1 MNQKTSPANPP
12 EQSALTEILDKD
24 KLIDRLQGLH
34 DDLMRLQEAP
44 AIDSNN
50 ATNLTAC
57 KDLINHA
64 IRAFDQKMLYVV
76 CLGALKAGKS
86 TLINAL
92 VEKDIC
98 PANPGSETTL
108 HCSVIMASDDSHP
121 EGITLYKAKSKA
133 NNKQESIENTKLLLE
148 YFQGINV
155 DKFDDKF
162 EKSERHELKE
172 GEKIFSEQ
180 LSVPHFD
187 FETEDG
193 RSDIIIE
200 IRVNVKSK
208 TNVLCKN
215 VALIDLPGLDGVKMN
230 VDHPVVRCIPECS
243 HYFLVVRSTVTAFNK
258 TLYDNLKDWLGKNPA
273 IKTTMVFNEMRAKF
287 WYTEESQQKNLATQ
301 IDKDMKQWKKGK
313 ACDIDH
319 VTVNAAMAFESKTG
333 TGRGEWKSEY
343 DKPDLLENSNIEQ
356 LENKLCN
363 AADPVSA
370 EALTHRWAFGKTNS
384 TLQEIKEKLE
394 VLKKCQEDQIQ
405 ESEKKANGA
414 TKVRENK
421 SAEIK
426 KKLEEINEK
435 AIEKWRDKLDLS
447 FLDPLKSLKWYP
459 YIQDAGNEQKYKQ
472 KIDEFCDSLD
482 NKCKEYIT
490 DPLRGE
496 LALAIQIEEK
506 NIPDELLFGEKIK
519 DRIDVYEREKSWD
532 EEIVDFIK
540 EVFRNTAVAKKK
552 ISKHFSNLRDD
563 HKKYVNS
570 GTFLTDCVAA
580 LQNLNTDQF
589 QNVKNLKD
597 TEDKAR
603 NQSEETKKHC
613 NKIIDDCNTICDKID
628 EIHKEFKQEEKC
640 NG

>member
-155 DKFDDKF
+155 DKFDNKF

-287 WYTEESQQKNLATQ
+287 WHTEDSQQENLATQ
-301 IDKDMKQWKKGK
+301 IDKDMKQWKKVITGQDK
-313 ACDIDH
+313 KDCDIDH

-333 TGRGEWKSEY
+333 TGRGEWKTEHAEM
-343 DKPDLLENSNIEQ
+343 DLCKASNIKI
-356 LENKLCN
+356 LEDKLRD
-363 AADPVSA
+363 AADPANA

-394 VLKKCQEDQIQ
+394 VLKKRQEAQIQ
-405 ESEKKANGA
+405 ASEKKANEA
-414 TKVRENK
+414 TKARENK
-421 SAEIK
+421 SKEIK
-426 KKLEEINEK
+426 KKLKEVSEDDIKN
-435 AIEKWRDKLDLS
+435 WCNQLNLS
-447 FLDPLKSLKWYP
+447 FLDSRDWYP
-459 YIQDAGNEQKYKQ
+459 YFQDAGNKTAYEQIINQ
-472 KIDEFCDSLD
+472 FCAFLN
-482 NKCKEYIT
+482 NKCKQSIT
-490 DPLRGE
+490 PPLRVQ
-496 LALAIQIEEK
+496 LATKITEA
-506 NIPDELLFGEKIK
+506 NIPDELLFGEKIEEK
-519 DRIDVYEREKSWD
+519 ITDVYKRKMDIGKS
-532 EEIVDFIK
+532 IK
-540 EVFRNTAVAKKK
+540 KIFRNIYATEDE
-552 ISKHFSNLRDD
+552 IMKHLSYLRDEY
-563 HKKYVNS
+563 KRYVTTGS
-570 GTFLTDCVAA
+570 FPDDCVNA
-580 LQNLNTDQF
+580 LRTLKTDQF
-589 QNVKNLKD
+589 ESVKNLKD

-628 EIHKEFKQEEKC
+628 EIRKEFKPEEKC

>member
-1 MNQKTSPANPP
+1 MNQKTSPTNPP
-12 EQSALTEILDKD
+12 EQSTLTEILDKD

-34 DDLMRLQEAP
+34 DDLMRLQEAH

-121 EGITLYKAKSKA
+121 EGITLYKARSKA

-155 DKFDDKF
+155 DKFDNKF

-287 WYTEESQQKNLATQ
+287 WHTEDSQQENLATQ
-301 IDKDMKQWKKGK
+301 IDKDMKQWKEVITGK
-313 ACDIDH
+313 DKKDCDIDH

-333 TGRGEWKSEY
+333 TGRGEWKTEHA
-343 DKPDLLENSNIEQ
+343 KTDLCKASNIKI
-356 LENKLCN
+356 LEDKLRD
-363 AADPVSA
+363 AADPA
-370 EALTHRWAFGKTNS
+370 NAKALIYRWAYSKTNS

-394 VLKKCQEDQIQ
+394 VLKKRKEDQIQ
-405 ESEKKANGA
+405 ESEKKADEA
-414 TKVRENK
+414 KKARENK

-426 KKLEEINEK
+426 KKLGNVSENDIKN
-435 AIEKWRDKLDLS
+435 WRNKLDLS
-447 FLDPLKSLKWYP
+447 FLDLRDWYP
-459 YIQDAGNEQKYKQ
+459 FIQDAGNKTEYEQT
-472 KIDEFCDSLD
+472 INEFCEFLD
-482 NKCKEYIT
+482 NQCKTFIT
-490 DPLRGE
+490 TPLRE
-496 LALAIQIEEK
+496 QLAAKITEE
-506 NIPDELLFGEKIK
+506 NIPDELLFGEKIEE
-519 DRIDVYEREKSWD
+519 RITDVYERKKSILKKFLRNIYATKD
-532 EEIVDFIK
+532 EITK
-540 EVFRNTAVAKKK
+540 R
-552 ISKHFSNLRDD
+552 FSNLRDEYKD
-563 HKKYVNS
+563 YVTTGSFPN
-570 GTFLTDCVAA
+570 DCVNRLHTFGTDKFASVKA
-580 LQNLNTDQF
+580 LE
-589 QNVKNLKD
+589 K
-597 TEDKAR
+597 TEKQAHDEYE
-603 NQSEETKKHC
+603 QTKEAYD
-613 NKIIDDCNTICDKID
+613 KIIKDCKPIYDKIE
-628 EIHKEFKQEEKC
+628 EIRKEFKPEEKC

>member
-1 MNQKTSPANPP
+1 MNQKTLPANQP

-50 ATNLTAC
+50 ATNLTTC

-108 HCSVIMASDDSHP
+108 HCSVIMAADDSHP

-133 NNKQESIENTKLLLE
+133 HDKQESIENTKLLLE

-155 DKFDDKF
+155 DKFDNKF

-287 WYTEESQQKNLATQ
+287 WHTEDSQQENLATQ
-301 IDKDMKQWKKGK
+301 IDKDMKQWKEVITGK
-313 ACDIDH
+313 DKKDCDIDH

-333 TGRGEWKSEY
+333 TGRGEWKTEHA
-343 DKPDLLENSNIEQ
+343 KTDLCKASNIKI
-356 LENKLCN
+356 LEDKLRD
-363 AADPVSA
+363 AADPA
-370 EALTHRWAFGKTNS
+370 NAKALIYRWAYSKTNS

-394 VLKKCQEDQIQ
+394 VLKKSQEDQIQ
-405 ESEKKANGA
+405 ESEKKAGEA
-414 TKVRENK
+414 TKARENK

-426 KKLEEINEK
+426 KKLKKVSENDIKNWRNE
-435 AIEKWRDKLDLS
+435 LNLS
-447 FLDPLKSLKWYP
+447 FLDSRDWYP
-459 YIQDAGNEQKYKQ
+459 FIQDAGNKTEYEQT
-472 KIDEFCDSLD
+472 INEFCEFLD
-482 NKCKEYIT
+482 NQCKTFIT
-490 DPLRGE
+490 TPLRGQ
-496 LALAIQIEEK
+496 LAAKITEQ
-506 NIPDELLFGEKIK
+506 IPDELLFGERSKTKIK
-519 DRIDVYEREKSWD
+519 DVYKHKRT
-532 EEIVDFIK
+532 ILNLI
-540 EVFRNTAVAKKK
+540 RNIYATKDK
-552 ISKHFSNLRDD
+552 ITEHCSNLRDKY
-563 HKKYVNS
+563 KKYVTTGSFPN
-570 GTFLTDCVAA
+570 DCVNR
-580 LQNLNTDQF
+580 LHTFKTDQF
-589 QNVKNLKD
+589 ESVKNLKD

-603 NQSEETKKHC
+603 NQFKETEKHC
-613 NKIIDDCNTICDKID
+613 NEIINDCDTICNKIE
-628 EIHKEFKQEEKC
+628 EIRKEFKPEEKC

>member
-1 MNQKTSPANPP
+1 MNQKTSPTNPP

-208 TNVLCKN
+208 DNVLCKN

-230 VDHPVVRCIPECS
+230 VAHPVVQCIPECS

-258 TLYDNLKDWLGKNPA
+258 TLFNSLNNWLDQNPA

-287 WYTEESQQKNLATQ
+287 WHTEDSQQENLATQ

-319 VTVNAAMAFESKTG
+319 VTLNAAMAFESKTG
-333 TGRGEWKSEY
+333 AGRGAWKSEY

-356 LENKLCN
+356 LENKLRN
-363 AADPVSA
+363 AADPASA

-384 TLQEIKEKLE
+384 TLQAVRVKLGE
-394 VLKKCQEDQIQ
+394 LKKCQKDQIQ
-405 ESEKKANGA
+405 ASERKANEA
-414 TKVRENK
+414 TKARENK

-426 KKLEEINEK
+426 KKLEKFSETDIKN
-435 AIEKWRDKLDLS
+435 WCNQLNLS
-447 FLDPLKSLKWYP
+447 FLDSRDWYP
-459 YIQDAGNEQKYKQ
+459 FFQNAGNKTVYEQT
-472 KIDEFCDSLD
+472 INVFCRFLN
-482 NKCKEYIT
+482 NKCKQSIT
-490 DPLRGE
+490 TPLRE
-496 LALAIQIEEK
+496 QLAAKITEE
-506 NIPDELLFGEKIK
+506 NIPDELLFGKKIEEKIT
-519 DRIDVYEREKSWD
+519 DVYKREMGIGKS
-532 EEIVDFIK
+532 IK
-540 EVFRNTAVAKKK
+540 KIFRNIYATKDE
-552 ISKHFSNLRDD
+552 IMEHFSNLRDEY
-563 HKKYVNS
+563 KRYVTTGSFPN
-570 GTFLTDCVAA
+570 DCVDT
-580 LQNLNTDQF
+580 LHKFNTDLF
-589 QNVKNLKD
+589 ESVKDLKD
-597 TEDKAR
+597 TEDKAC

-613 NKIIDDCNTICDKID
+613 DEIIDACDKID
-628 EIHKEFKQEEKC
+628 KKTTKLLEDFYPEEKC

>member
-92 VEKDIC
+92 VGKDIC

-108 HCSVIMASDDSHP
+108 HCSVIMAADDSHP

-133 NNKQESIENTKLLLE
+133 HDKQESIENTKLLLE

-172 GEKIFSEQ
+172 GEKIFSEK

-208 TNVLCKN
+208 DNVLCKN

-258 TLYDNLKDWLGKNPA
+258 TLFNSLNNWLGKNPA

-287 WYTEESQQKNLATQ
+287 WHTEDSQQENLATQ
-301 IDKDMKQWKKGK
+301 IDKDMKQWKEVITGQDKK
-313 ACDIDH
+313 DCDIDH

-333 TGRGEWKSEY
+333 AGRGAWKSEY

-356 LENKLCN
+356 LENKLRN
-363 AADPVSA
+363 AADPASA

-394 VLKKCQEDQIQ
+394 VLKKRLENQIQ
-405 ESEKKANGA
+405 ASKQKADGA
-414 TKVRENK
+414 TKARENK
-421 SAEIK
+421 SKEIK
-426 KKLEEINEK
+426 KKLKKVSENDIKNWRNE
-435 AIEKWRDKLDLS
+435 LNLS
-447 FLDPLKSLKWYP
+447 FLDSRNWYP
-459 YIQDAGNEQKYKQ
+459 YIQDAGNKTVYEQT
-472 KIDEFCDSLD
+472 INVFCQFLD
-482 NKCKEYIT
+482 NRCKESIT
-490 DPLRGE
+490 TPLRQQ
-496 LALAIQIEEK
+496 LAAKITEA

-519 DRIDVYEREKSWD
+519 DRIKDVYKHKRTILNLLRNIYATKD
-532 EEIVDFIK
+532 EI
-540 EVFRNTAVAKKK
+540 T
-552 ISKHFSNLRDD
+552 KHCSYLRDEY
-563 HKKYVNS
+563 KRYVTTGS
-570 GTFLTDCVAA
+570 FPDDCVDT
-580 LQNLNTDQF
+580 LHTFDTDKF
-589 QNVKNLKD
+589 ESVKNLKD
-597 TEDKAR
+597 TEDKAS
-603 NQSEETKKHC
+603 NQFKETEKHC
-613 NKIIDDCNTICDKID
+613 NEIINDCDKINKKTTKLLKD
-628 EIHKEFKQEEKC
+628 FYPEEKC

>member
-1 MNQKTSPANPP
+1 MNQKTSPTNPP
-12 EQSALTEILDKD
+12 EQSTLTELLDKD

-50 ATNLTAC
+50 ATNLTDC

-155 DKFDDKF
+155 DKFDNKF

-287 WYTEESQQKNLATQ
+287 WHTEDSQQENLATQ
-301 IDKDMKQWKKGK
+301 IDKDMKQWKKVITGK
-313 ACDIDH
+313 DKKDCDIDH

-333 TGRGEWKSEY
+333 TGRGEWKTEHA
-343 DKPDLLENSNIEQ
+343 KTDLCKASNIKI
-356 LENKLCN
+356 LEDKLRD
-363 AADPVSA
+363 AADPA
-370 EALTHRWAFGKTNS
+370 NAKALIHRWAFGKTNS

-394 VLKKCQEDQIQ
+394 VLKKRQEDQIQ
-405 ESEKKANGA
+405 ESEKKANEA
-414 TKVRENK
+414 KKVRENK

-426 KKLEEINEK
+426 KKLEK
-435 AIEKWRDKLDLS
+435 FSVSDIENWRNNLNLN
-447 FLDPLKSLKWYP
+447 FLNSRGWYP
-459 YIQDAGNEQKYKQ
+459 LIQDAGNKTEYEQT
-472 KIDEFCDSLD
+472 INEFCEFLD
-482 NKCKEYIT
+482 NQCKTFIT
-490 DPLRGE
+490 TPLRGQ
-496 LALAIQIEEK
+496 LAAKITEV

-519 DRIDVYEREKSWD
+519 TKITDVYKHKRTILNLLRNIYATKD
-532 EEIVDFIK
+532 EITE
-540 EVFRNTAVAKKK
+540 
-552 ISKHFSNLRDD
+552 HFSNLRD
-563 HKKYVNS
+563 KYKEYVTTGSFPN
-570 GTFLTDCVAA
+570 DCVITLHTFDTDKFESVKA
-580 LQNLNTDQF
+580 L
-589 QNVKNLKD
+589 KK
-597 TEDKAR
+597 TEKQALDEYKQTKEAYDKII
-603 NQSEETKKHC
+603 EVCKPIC
-613 NKIIDDCNTICDKID
+613 NKIEKIR
-628 EIHKEFKQEEKC
+628 EEFKPEEKC